1 MALLE
6 VSNLRV
12 HLQTPAGPADAVR
25 GISFQLERGETLGL
39 VGESGCGKSMTAMAL
54 MGLLPEDLEQQ
65 VMSKIKK
72 ATPGEE
78 PKEPPTAPQA
88 PAR

>member
-1 MALLE
+1 MAEAKTRPFL
-6 VSNLRV
+6 
-12 HLQTPAGPADAVR
+12 
-25 GISFQLERGETLGL
+25 
-39 VGESGCGKSMTAMAL
+39 KSSSDRL